1 MAKPG
6 KCGKEGGTLQQWVA
20 RCLSQTVQF
29 IYGQVFPTAF
39 LTLNALNLCSN
50 INRQI
55 AINESLLQCGFEY
68 GEISGCCVLRDD
80 TFYHLPVGR
89 SIGTYGM
96 IISFKSIC
104 EKRMVSPFAKIF
116 NSSCTRF
123 QLMMME
129 SELWACLIR
138 CTWSKYSMKFY
149 ANAPAALPV
158 RIGF

>member
-20 RCLSQTVQF
+20 WSLSQTVQF

-80 TFYHLPVGR
+80 TFLTTSLWGCLLYT
-89 SIGTYGM
+89 SD
-96 IISFKSIC
+96 
-104 EKRMVSPFAKIF
+104 AAD
-116 NSSCTRF
+116 
-123 QLMMME
+123 
-129 SELWACLIR
+129 EL
-138 CTWSKYSMKFY
+138 
-149 ANAPAALPV
+149 
-158 RIGF
+158 